1 MQVAAVVL
9 LTLLLLQQ
17 GLVARVEAVREMFVL
32 ETEQQEPQILAAA
45 VALEVLLLQQAA
57 QVAPAS

>member
-1 MQVAAVVL
+1 MVL